1 VLHLSERT
9 VAHDLL
15 SVLRKTG
22 CANRTQSATYA
33 FRHGIAEP

>member
-9 VAHDLL
+9 VVHYLR

-22 CANRTQSATYA
+22 CANRTQATMYA
-33 FRHGIAEP
+33 VRHGIAEP